1 LESKKERTISRKER
15 TMLKRTPAW
24 RKMLLAKPRIVAIG
38 IALVAALSTAVFTGG
53 TAYASGTNCATGTNG
68 LSKVCIYI
76 DGSSNVVAA
85 AVGSVSVTSSKG
97 IGEYAEDGSWVYWDG
112 HVQVVN
118 PKGDTLC
125 NSNTIVLYAGAGTSC
140 ESPDQGATYT
150 GSYCTIFWVYR
161 GGDYSVY
168 GNVCRTVS

>member
-1 LESKKERTISRKER
+1 
-15 TMLKRTPAW
+15 MLKRTPAW
-24 RKMLLAKPRIVAIG
+24 RKMLVAKPRIVAIG
-38 IALVAALSTAVFTGG
+38 IALVAALSMAVFSGG
-53 TAYASGTNCATGTNG
+53 TAYASGTNCASGTSG

-97 IGEYAEDGSWVYWDG
+97 IGEYTADGSWVYFDG

-125 NSNTIVLYAGAGTSC
+125 NSDTIVLYAGAGTSC

-150 GSYCTIFWVYR
+150 GSYCTIFWVYK
-161 GGDYSVY
+161 GGDYSAY
-168 GNVCRTVS
+168 GNVCRNVSKS